1 MKLKSQ
7 IKECS
12 AFCKGNMGY
21 PLWILYN
28 ASLIFFSYTCNLVLE
43 KIIFFSL
50 TCGLWIRYKIN
61 HNMVIVV
68 DSIPP
73 PNSSWTMWPM
83 FWSDNNRISSSL
95 PDSKASFCIFSI
107 MSTRSLSFSSVRV
120 SYIKKI
126 KIRNDFHV
134 YDVKFL

>member
-1 MKLKSQ
+1 
-7 IKECS
+7 
-12 AFCKGNMGY
+12 
-21 PLWILYN
+21 
-28 ASLIFFSYTCNLVLE
+28 
-43 KIIFFSL
+43 
-50 TCGLWIRYKIN
+50 
-61 HNMVIVV
+61 MVIVV

-120 SYIKKI
+120 SYIKKNQNTLWLSCLWRQISIIRKFFQSSKVQVITVIYILSIRVCFHRFNYDFIFSFDIFPKTI
-126 KIRNDFHV
+126 KLLTSLFS
-134 YDVKFL
+134 

>member
-1 MKLKSQ
+1 MKLKSK
-7 IKECS
+7 I
-12 AFCKGNMGY
+12 KGNMGY

-28 ASLIFFSYTCNLVLE
+28 ASLRFFSYTCNLVLE
-43 KIIFFSL
+43 KIIFSL

-61 HNMVIVV
+61 HSMVIVV

>member
-7 IKECS
+7 IKV
-12 AFCKGNMGY
+12 CKGNMEY

-28 ASLIFFSYTCNLVLE
+28 ASLRFFSYTCNLDLE

-120 SYIKKI
+120 SYMKKI